1 MHFETLSHAA
11 LHVRSAGVS
20 LVTDPWLVGSTYW
33 RSWWNYPPPRE
44 DVVDALRPDF
54 IYLTHIH
61 WDHFQGPSL
70 RKLGKGTPVIIP
82 RGPHE
87 RMKRDLL
94 DMGFKNIIELSHG
107 ETFRLGRDFA
117 ATSYHFGPF
126 LDSALVVEAEGVTLF
141 NANDAKLMGAPLE
154 QVLARHPRVDF
165 VFRSHS
171 SANDRLCYDVVD
183 AAGAPA
189 DNIEGY
195 VSGFAKF
202 VKRTGARYAVPFASN
217 HCYLH
222 KDVFALNS
230 TIQTPRMVEDHF
242 REHGITSPALKVM
255 LPGDSW
261 STDAGF
267 SVSAEAARCFDDRE
281 TMLERYRDEK
291 KHKLEKFYALEA
303 RTRITKEELERYF
316 SRLSSVI
323 PAAGRRLFRGRP
335 ITYVLQGAE
344 RYVFE
349 VDLDRGTVEQRREPR
364 QTAEG
369 PLEIHTSAFILRQCM
384 ALDLFCHLPISKRVR
399 YRVSKK
405 TKRYIQILNYL
416 FNLVEYE
423 WLPLDRSLRRETA
436 RQLAPRWREGLLMAR
451 VLKDVALGRGLSA
464 ERYL

>member
-1 MHFETLSHAA
+1 MFFEILSHAG

-44 DVVDALRPDF
+44 DITESLRPDF

-70 RKLGKGTPVIIP
+70 RKLGKKTPVIIP
-82 RGPHE
+82 RGPYD

-94 DMGFKNIIELSHG
+94 DMGFKEIIELGHG
-107 ETFRLGRDFA
+107 ETFRPCRDFA
-117 ATSYHFGPF
+117 LTSYHFGPF
-126 LDSALVVEAEGVTLF
+126 LDSALVVEAEGITLF
-141 NANDAKLMGAPLE
+141 NANDAKLTGGPLH
-154 QVLARHPRVDF
+154 QLLARHPRIDF

-171 SANDRLCYDVVD
+171 SANGRLCYEVVD
-183 AAGAPA
+183 APGAPV
-189 DNIEGY
+189 DDIEAY
-195 VSGFAKF
+195 IASFARF

-217 HCYLH
+217 HCFLH
-222 KDVFALNS
+222 KDVFAFNN
-230 TIQTPRMVEDHF
+230 TIQTPRMVEEHF
-242 REHGITSPALKVM
+242 RKHGITSPELKVM
-255 LPGDSW
+255 LTGDSW

-267 SVSAEAARCFDDRE
+267 SISAETARYFDDRDA
-281 TMLERYRDEK
+281 MLERYRDEK
-291 KHKLEKFYALEA
+291 KAKLEKFYALEA
-303 RTRITKEELERYF
+303 RTRISKEEVEKYF
-316 SRLSSVI
+316 SRFCAAT
-323 PAAGRRLFRGRP
+323 PAAVRRVFRGRP

-349 VDLDRGTVEQRREPR
+349 VDLDRGTVEQRQEPR
-364 QTAEG
+364 ATADG

-399 YRVSKK
+399 YRVSKR

-423 WLPLDRSLRRETA
+423 WLPLDRALRVETA
-436 RQLAPRWREGLLMAR
+436 SQLAPRWREGLLMAQM
-451 VLKDVALGRGLSA
+451 LKDVALGRGLSVD
-464 ERYL
+464 RYL